1 MTVTQRRISIVG
13 GGPAGSAAAIAAALR
28 GSAVE
33 LHEQSA
39 FPRHKVCGEFLSAEI
54 EPALERLGIWR
65 RFLDQA
71 PARVRTLRLYFGRT
85 RKSAPLPE
93 AAHGLSRYVLDDLL
107 RRRGLELGVSWNRT
121 RAATPAGPTVVA
133 SGRRA
138 AAAPGDR
145 LFGFKAHFTGPA
157 DDAVELFFF
166 PGGYVGINCV
176 EQGRTNVCGLAR
188 ESALRRFAFQYDE
201 LLDATPAIRERVAPL
216 RRAMDWLSTG
226 PLVFGNSF
234 ALSPEPQK
242 FPAGDALS
250 FVDPFTG
257 SGLLVAIRTGELAG
271 ASIAERM
278 PVEEYM
284 AAAAAIIG
292 RPFRFSS
299 LLRDAVRWGELL
311 VPWIPASLLYR
322 ITRPRAG

>member
-1 MTVTQRRISIVG
+1 MAMQRRISIVG

-28 GSAVE
+28 GADAR

-54 EPALERLGIWR
+54 EPALDRLGIR
-65 RFLDQA
+65 AGFLDHA
-71 PARVRTLRLYFGRT
+71 PARVRTLRLYFGKT

-93 AAHGLSRYVLDDLL
+93 AGHGLSRYLLDDLL
-107 RRRGLELGVSWNRT
+107 RRRALDLGVSWTRE
-121 RAATPAGPTVVA
+121 RAAQPTGAAVIA
-133 SGRRA
+133 SGRA
-138 AAAPGDR
+138 APAAPGDR
-145 LFGFKAHFTGPA
+145 LFGFKAHFTGPP

-201 LLDATPAIRERVAPL
+201 LLNATAAIRERLAPL
-216 RRAMDWLSTG
+216 RREMDWLSTG
-226 PLVFGNSF
+226 PLVFGNRF
-234 ALSPEPQK
+234 GSPAPPET
-242 FPAGDALS
+242 FLAGDALS

-271 ASIAERM
+271 ASAAEDR
-278 PVEEYM
+278 PVAGYM
-284 AAAAAIIG
+284 AAAAGIIG

-311 VPWIPASLLYR
+311 VPWIPSSLLYR

>member
-1 MTVTQRRISIVG
+1 MQRRISIVG

-54 EPALERLGIWR
+54 EPALERLGIWT
-65 RFLDQA
+65 RFLDRA
-71 PARVRTLRLYFGRT
+71 PARVRTMRLCFGRT

-107 RRRGLELGVSWNRT
+107 RSRALELGVSWNRT
-121 RAATPAGPTVVA
+121 RAATPAGPTVLA

-138 AAAPGDR
+138 AAEESADR

-201 LLDATPAIRERVAPL
+201 LLDATPAIRERIAPL
-216 RRAMDWLSTG
+216 RRSMEWLSTG
-226 PLVFGNSF
+226 PLVFRNRFGSRP
-234 ALSPEPQK
+234 APET

-271 ASIAERM
+271 ASVAERM
-278 PVEEYM
+278 PVAEYM
-284 AAAAAIIG
+284 AAAADLIG